1 MSSAKKEQPHEIAL
15 NGIGVSPGVV
25 TGPAFVMGARA
36 LYVPERSIKPADVP
50 GEIQRLEQ
58 ALIETR
64 RQLQEIQS
72 DLHKRDV
79 MIESGIL
86 DAHLL
91 VLDDPAFI
99 QEIIDSVRR
108 ENRNVDS
115 IVQEVGDRYSSVL
128 SSMDDA
134 YIKERAADVQDV
146 ADRIIRNLMG
156 EGAVSVSDLAHQ
168 HIIVAED
175 LAPSETAMF
184 RREKVVGFAT
194 DYGSRT
200 SHTALMARAL
210 QIPAIVGLG
219 DISRQ
224 VSTGDELLIDGNKGV
239 LIIHPS
245 AESLEQYGRV
255 AEERRSIELG
265 LQSSL
270 RSEPAVTTDGHTIT
284 LSANI
289 EDTDELDAVIE
300 YGAEGIG
307 LFRSEY
313 LFLERGKPVDE
324 AAQTEAYT
332 RAAEAVH
339 PAPLI
344 IRTLDLGGDKFVED
358 VPSHRESNPFLGC
371 RSIRLSLS
379 HPDTFKVQLRAILR
393 ASAVGN
399 VKVMYPMISGVEEV
413 HQANAL
419 LEESKR
425 ELQDAGVPIQADID
439 VGVMIEIP
447 SAALTADVIAEHV
460 SFFSLGTNDLT
471 QYALAVD
478 RINERVAYLYQP
490 VHPAVLKLIRQTV
503 ASGHRHGI
511 WVGLC
516 GEVAADPITTPLLV
530 GLGVDELSVAPS
542 AVPLVKDAVRSVS
555 FSRAQE
561 LAELALSCKTPEE
574 VLEHCR
580 KLTGE
585 VAPELLELI

>member
-1 MSSAKKEQPHEIAL
+1 M
-15 NGIGVSPGVV
+15 
-25 TGPAFVMGARA
+25 
-36 LYVPERSIKPADVP
+36 
-50 GEIQRLEQ
+50 
-58 ALIETR
+58 
-64 RQLQEIQS
+64 
-72 DLHKRDV
+72 
-79 MIESGIL
+79 
-86 DAHLL
+86 
-91 VLDDPAFI
+91 
-99 QEIIDSVRR
+99 
-108 ENRNVDS
+108 
-115 IVQEVGDRYSSVL
+115 
-128 SSMDDA
+128 
-134 YIKERAADVQDV
+134 
-146 ADRIIRNLMG
+146 
-156 EGAVSVSDLAHQ
+156 
-168 HIIVAED
+168 
-175 LAPSETAMF
+175 
-184 RREKVVGFAT
+184 
-194 DYGSRT
+194 
-200 SHTALMARAL
+200 
-210 QIPAIVGLG
+210 
-219 DISRQ
+219 
-224 VSTGDELLIDGNKGV
+224 
-239 LIIHPS
+239 
-245 AESLEQYGRV
+245 
-255 AEERRSIELG
+255 
-265 LQSSL
+265 
-270 RSEPAVTTDGHTIT
+270 
-284 LSANI
+284 
-289 EDTDELDAVIE
+289 
-300 YGAEGIG
+300 
-307 LFRSEY
+307 
-313 LFLERGKPVDE
+313 
-324 AAQTEAYT
+324 
-332 RAAEAVH
+332 
-339 PAPLI
+339 
-344 IRTLDLGGDKFVED
+344 ED

>member
-1 MSSAKKEQPHEIAL
+1 
-15 NGIGVSPGVV
+15 
-25 TGPAFVMGARA
+25 
-36 LYVPERSIKPADVP
+36 
-50 GEIQRLEQ
+50 
-58 ALIETR
+58 
-64 RQLQEIQS
+64 
-72 DLHKRDV
+72 
-79 MIESGIL
+79 
-86 DAHLL
+86 
-91 VLDDPAFI
+91 
-99 QEIIDSVRR
+99 
-108 ENRNVDS
+108 
-115 IVQEVGDRYSSVL
+115 
-128 SSMDDA
+128 
-134 YIKERAADVQDV
+134 
-146 ADRIIRNLMG
+146 
-156 EGAVSVSDLAHQ
+156 
-168 HIIVAED
+168 
-175 LAPSETAMF
+175 MF

-194 DYGSRT
+194 DHGSVT
-200 SHTALMARAL
+200 SHTAVMARAL

-219 DISRQ
+219 SISEQ

-239 LIIHPS
+239 LIIHPT

-255 AEERRSIELG
+255 AEERRNIEEG

-289 EDTDELDAVIE
+289 EDIEELDAVKE

-313 LFLERGKPVDE
+313 LFMERGKPMDE

-332 RAAEAVH
+332 KAAKAVH
-339 PAPLI
+339 PASLI

-358 VPSHRESNPFLGC
+358 TPSRRESNPFLGC

-379 HPDTFKVQLRAILR
+379 HPDTFKLQLRAILR

-399 VKVMYPMISGVEEV
+399 VKLMYPMISSVDEV
-413 HQANAL
+413 HQANAILEIAKQEL
-419 LEESKR
+419 LKE
-425 ELQDAGVPIQADID
+425 GVPIQEDID

-447 SAALTADVIAEHV
+447 SAALTADIIAEHV

-471 QYALAVD
+471 QYTLAVD
-478 RINERVAYLYQP
+478 RINETVAYLYQP
-490 VHPAVLKLIRQTV
+490 LHPAVLKLIRQTIT
-503 ASGHRHGI
+503 SGHRHGI

-516 GEVAADPITTPLLV
+516 GEMAADPIVTPLLV

-542 AVPLVKDAVRSVS
+542 AVPLVKDGVRSVS

-561 LAELALSCKTPEE
+561 LAELALSCRNADE